1 MNTTTPSTITPFN
14 VMTLAAI
21 SNPYLAL
28 VPPDIA
34 RSAQNAVYVEVGT
47 LGMFLWDIL
56 MNLRG
61 DYQIIVGPA
70 PHHASSLG
78 GRNPN
83 KMIPRIGLPTV
94 VYFISR
100 LMTLGSQL
108 SLTLLMVAPV
118 PCTPTTHII
127 GVTSH
132 LAMASTALLFFFRV
146 SALYHNHPYIRA
158 IFFSFWIITV
168 GLTSVANLLFINV
181 ETLSLPGMQ
190 TQCVP
195 LKFQRIFALIPA
207 FAMLLHDTLVFLAIS
222 FKLHRNAHLEESSSN
237 ACGLESRTRAFFFP
251 GKKLPA
257 FSRALLKDGQVYYLI
272 SSLCSTVLVAL
283 LLAPNVSDYY
293 RFFLIPVQFAVVNSM
308 ACHVFRNVKLGR
320 IQNRQIDELHTISA
334 MQFHGSSVVTPVA
347 SGVHT
352 VPSCPR
358 ESPSPSVIEA
368 QTEADTETQTEGS
381 MFGMRND
388 PDELKRDWNTL

>member
-1 MNTTTPSTITPFN
+1 MNTTPPLTITPFN
-14 VMTLAAI
+14 VTTLAAF

-28 VPPDIA
+28 LPPDIA
-34 RSAQNAVYVEVGT
+34 RSAQVTIYVQVGA
-47 LGMFLWDIL
+47 LGMFIWDIL

-61 DYQIIVGPA
+61 DYQIIVGPV
-70 PHHASSLG
+70 PHHASSLAG
-78 GRNPN
+78 CNSN

-108 SLTLLMVAPV
+108 SLTLFMIAPV

-132 LAMASTALLFFFRV
+132 LSMASTTLLFFFRV
-146 SALYHNHPYIRA
+146 SALYHSHPYIRA

-168 GLTSVANLLFINV
+168 GLTSVANLLYTDV
-181 ETLSLPGMQ
+181 ATLSLPGMQ

-207 FAMLLHDTLVFLAIS
+207 LAILLHDTLVFLAIS
-222 FKLHRNAHLEESSSN
+222 YKLYMNAHLAESSSN
-237 ACGLESRTRAFFFP
+237 ARGLGSRTGAFFFP

-272 SSLCSTVLVAL
+272 SSLCSTAVVAL
-283 LLAPNVSDYY
+283 LLAPNVNDYY
-293 RFFLIPVQFAVVNSM
+293 SLFLTPVEFAVLNSM

-320 IQNRQIDELHTISA
+320 IQDREIDESHTIST
-334 MQFHGSSVVTPVA
+334 MQFHGSSVVTPVS

-358 ESPSPSVIEA
+358 ENPSPSVIEA
-368 QTEADTETQTEGS
+368 QTEADEETQTEGS

-388 PDELKRDWNTL
+388 RAELMRDWNAL